1 MEGLIMAK
9 IIGICDLHDDP
20 HLGMLT
26 KTRPC
31 GAVSFLGRYG
41 LIDFT
46 LSNFSNSHIEK
57 VYVLVKSGILQ
68 LRDHIGNGAIWTNN
82 TKTGFIKLL
91 INEEGLFLPKFNTD
105 IANIRINLP
114 INEKD
119 FDYAVISPSFM
130 LTNMDYAPI
139 IEEHIASGSD
149 VTIVYKHVENA
160 KDEFVNCDALTLNE
174 DGEVRKIEKHL
185 GKKIEANISLESF
198 VVSSK
203 ILKKIVEVAPTISEL
218 YSLREVISALVL
230 EGEITARG
238 HKYEGYVAPILD
250 FDHYISN
257 SFDLLNHHN
266 RAQLFLD
273 DWPIYTT
280 THNTPP
286 TLYGAEAK
294 VKHCFI
300 ANGSVIKGKVEG
312 SIISRGVTIE
322 RGAKV
327 KNCIIFT
334 GTEIGRNAD
343 MEYVLCDKASKVNTV
358 KELKGTKENVLYISK
373 GAKI

>member
-1 MEGLIMAK
+1 MAK
-9 IIGICDLHDDP
+9 IIGICNLHDDP
-20 HLGMLT
+20 HLGLLT
-26 KTRPC
+26 QRRPC

-57 VYVLVKSGILQ
+57 VYVLIKSGILP

-91 INEEGLFLPKFNTD
+91 INEEGLFTPKFNTD
-105 IANIRINLP
+105 IANMRKNLP
-114 INEKD
+114 IDEKA
-119 FDYAVISPSFM
+119 FDYAVVAPSFM
-130 LTNMDYAPI
+130 LTNMNYEPI
-139 IEEHIASGSD
+139 IEEHIESGSD

-160 KDEFVNCDALTLNE
+160 KGEFVNCDSLKMGP
-174 DGEVRKIEKHL
+174 DGNIKKIEKHL
-185 GKKIEANISLESF
+185 GKVAEADISPESF
-198 VVSSK
+198 IISSK
-203 ILKKIVEVAPTISEL
+203 LLKKVIEIAPSISEL
-218 YSLREVISALVL
+218 YSIRQVISALVS
-230 EGEITARG
+230 EGEIEARG
-238 HKYEGYVAPILD
+238 YRYDGYVAPILD
-250 FDHYISN
+250 FDHYVKN
-257 SFDLLNHHN
+257 SFELLNYHN
-266 RAQLFLD
+266 RNQLFLE

-312 SIISRGVTIE
+312 SIISRGVTVE
-322 RGAKV
+322 RGAKI
-327 KNCIIFT
+327 KNCILFT
-334 GTEIGRNAD
+334 GTEIGRNVD
-343 MEYVLCDKASKVNTV
+343 MAYVLCDKASKVSTV
-358 KELKGTKENVLYISK
+358 KELKGTEDNVLYIQQ